1 MAQKNTVKKDPKALL
16 REKKL
21 KKQRRKTIMK
31 SALAIIL
38 VLLMVGMA
46 LAPVFGESYTANDTY
61 RGDGHYIVSD
71 AQIKLAISSSTA
83 EPDVKFHD
91 FIDFMMNTVEGNYYK
106 DVNKQT
112 LIEGAYKGIFSTLDP
127 YSTYFTPKEYANFNT
142 SIQGEFSG
150 IGASITE
157 GKNGYVEVVSP
168 IKGTPADRAGL
179 QPGDWIVEIDG
190 IDASGFTT
198 EKAVSM
204 IRGPKGTPV
213 KLTIRRAGINE
224 LLYFTIVR
232 DTIIIKSVNFEV
244 LEGGIGYIELT
255 EFSSKTNSEFSA
267 AMAHMVN
274 QNIKKVIVDVR
285 NNPGGLLDTAIYVSD
300 FFIPSGKEIVII
312 DYKGTNDRTYR
323 ASTAKSPVDVV
334 VLTNGGSA
342 SASEIFAGSVQ
353 QTGNGIVIGEKTFGK
368 GTVQNLMPLT
378 NGGAVKL
385 TVAEYLLTG
394 NYKVDT
400 VGIIPDIEV
409 AAPARLTDAI
419 VASLAPMVPSKG
431 MLTLNIYAAQQRLN
445 LLGYSITAD
454 GQNGPETRAIVSEF
468 QRRMG
473 LYVSGALNEATM
485 KAIEAELKTSA
496 AKTFDPQLE
505 RAIVYMKTGK

>member
-1 MAQKNTVKKDPKALL
+1 MAQNNKVKKDPKTLL
-16 REKKL
+16 KEKKL

-31 SALAIIL
+31 SALAILL

-46 LAPVFGESYTANDTY
+46 LAPVFGESHNAVDTY
-61 RGDGHYIVSD
+61 RSGGQIVVSD
-71 AQIKLAISSSTA
+71 QQIKLAIYSGVA
-83 EPDVKFHD
+83 EPDEKFHD

-106 DVNKQT
+106 DVNKQS
-112 LIEGAYKGIFSTLDP
+112 LIEGAYKGIFNTLDP
-127 YSTYFTPKEYANFNT
+127 YSTYFTPVEYANFNT

-168 IKGTPADRAGL
+168 IKGTPAEKAGL

-190 IDASGFTT
+190 LDAAGFTT
-198 EKAVSM
+198 EKAVSL

-213 KLTIRRAGINE
+213 KLGIRRAGIND

-274 QNIKKVIVDVR
+274 NNIKKVIVDVR

-300 FFIPSGKEIVII
+300 FFIPSGKEIVKI

-323 ASTAKSPVDVV
+323 ATTAKSPVDVV

-342 SASEIFAGSVQ
+342 SASEIFAGSIQ
-353 QTGNGIVIGEKTFGK
+353 QTGSGIVIGETTYGK
-368 GTVQNLMPLT
+368 GTVQNLMPLS

-385 TVAEYLLTG
+385 TIAEYLLAG
-394 NYKVDT
+394 GYKVDT
-400 VGIIPDIEV
+400 VGIKPDIEV
-409 AAPARLTDAI
+409 ASPARLTDAI
-419 VASLAPMVPSKG
+419 MANLAPMDPSRG
-431 MLTLNIYAAQQRLN
+431 MITLNIYAAQQRLN
-445 LLGYSITAD
+445 HLGYDIEAD
-454 GQNGPETRAIVSEF
+454 GSFGTQTKAVVADF
-468 QRRMG
+468 QKRLG
-473 LYVSGALNEATM
+473 LTATGALYPATLT
-485 KAIEAELKTSA
+485 AIDAELKTSA
-496 AKTFDPQLE
+496 GKVFDPQLE
-505 RAIVYMKTGK
+505 RALVYMKTGK